1 MQVDELTSPQL
12 IESIFDIYFQF
23 CHNQPY
29 SLFHEGRLRDR
40 LRSGSLPD
48 YMIYA
53 ISAYALR
60 FSQGSLFGDRTEQIM
75 ESYAVTAWLRLVI
88 RWNSGCDEPTDLP
101 IVQTMLLLSIID
113 FSSKLSSLNLA
124 YVLLS
129 DKPWYRWQNAP
140 CLDQNRNRGPRMPI
154 FGTNDRARSPP
165 TIFGKRRTAKSFLVG
180 LYS

>member
-1 MQVDELTSPQL
+1 MLYRRPNPPVQLKEEWSALPVKDMQSPGMTWHRRHLSTISHLANPRLTSSIRSVQVDELTSPQL

-88 RWNSGCDEPTDLP
+88 RWNSACDEPTDLP
-101 IVQTMLLLSIID
+101 IIQTMLLLSIID
-113 FSSKLSSLNLA
+113 FSSKLSSLNLV

-129 DKPWYRWQNAP
+129 D
-140 CLDQNRNRGPRMPI
+140 
-154 FGTNDRARSPP
+154 
-165 TIFGKRRTAKSFLVG
+165 
-180 LYS
+180 